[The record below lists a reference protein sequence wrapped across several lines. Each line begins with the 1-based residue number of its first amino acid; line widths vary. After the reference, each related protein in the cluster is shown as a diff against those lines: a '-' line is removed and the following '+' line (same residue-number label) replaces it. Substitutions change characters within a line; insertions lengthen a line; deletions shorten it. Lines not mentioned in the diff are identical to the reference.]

1 MERLVRYAIQLPD
14 GSFARPGRVATMRT
28 TMKQA
33 KLWRTRG
40 HVTQHLQHTA
50 RRYPFR
56 QYPAGTKVVEVVLTT
71 EVTPVIDVDQAMA
84 EFAKVAAS
92 KKAKHEIEHARREL
106 ESARMMMERATA
118 QAAKM
123 GIR

>member
-1 MERLVRYAIQLPD
+1 MERLVRYAVQLPD
-14 GSFARPGRVATMRT
+14 GTFARPGRVAT
-28 TMKQA
+28 KVPLAKA

-40 HVTQHLQHTA
+40 HVTQHLQQRERPGRHH
-50 RRYPFR
+50 YPV
-56 QYPAGTKVVEVVLTT
+56 GTKVVEVVLTT

-84 EFAKVAAS
+84 EFAKTTAA

>member
-1 MERLVRYAIQLPD
+1 MERLVRYAILLPD
-14 GSFARPGRVATMRT
+14 GTFARPGRVATAVPLA
-28 TMKQA
+28 KA

-40 HVTQHLQHTA
+40 HVTQHLQQRPRG
-50 RRYPFR
+50 RRP
-56 QYPAGTKVVEVVLTT
+56 YPAGTKVVEVVLTT

-84 EFAKVAAS
+84 EFAQATATKR
-92 KKAKHEIEHARREL
+92 AKHEIEHARREL